1 MRIMRHKH
9 VSASGYHE
17 GAYVEPG
24 ADAIFFFTTK
34 KESYLRIQLTL
45 NSQQKHFRSE
55 GLGKKHSE

>member
-9 VSASGYHE
+9 VSASGYQE

-45 NSQQKHFRSE
+45 ISQQKHFRSE
-55 GLGKKHSE
+55 GVSMNYSK